1 MRAPSLAIAAP
12 QIGLPSETF
21 VRRHVEDLLPGRTVV
36 LTHEPADSL
45 APHWRASCPVFTLT
59 AARSSWQRLVHPLD
73 HARGLPPNAG
83 RLRRF
88 LTHHGVE
95 AIMGE
100 YLDFSL
106 CYLGVARRIGAR
118 FYAHAHGYDV
128 SMQLRQPWWRSA
140 YRRLNDADGVITVSR
155 ASRDR
160 LVELGLDAARIH
172 VVPCGVDVAAE
183 VRRPPPRDSTH
194 CVAVGRMVA
203 KKAPILLLDA
213 FRQAHEVLPRLRL
226 DWVGGGP
233 LLEAA
238 RQFVRSFRLEGIV
251 TLHGWQTHAAVRGL
265 LRRGDLFLQHSV
277 LDPETGDEEGL
288 PVSVLEAMAEG
299 LPIVATR
306 HGGIPEAVVA
316 GTTGMLVAEGD
327 VADMAAQIVRLAANP
342 DLRWRLGYAGW
353 ERAREHYTW
362 ESEQK
367 ALLRLMGL

>member
-36 LTHEPADSL
+36 LTQEPTTGGT
-45 APHWRASCPVFTLT
+45 PHWRASGPVFTLT
-59 AARSSWQRLVHPLD
+59 APRSSWRRLVHRLE
-73 HARGLPPNAG
+73 HARGLPPNA
-83 RLRRF
+83 RPLQRF
-88 LTHHGVE
+88 LALHGVE

-106 CYLGVARRIGAR
+106 CYLGLARRIGAR

-128 SMQLRQPWWRSA
+128 SMQLRQPRWQNA

-160 LVELGLDAARIH
+160 LLELGLDAARIH
-172 VVPCGVDVAAE
+172 VVPCGVDVATE
-183 VRRPPPRDSTH
+183 VHRRPPRETVH

-203 KKAPILLLDA
+203 KKAPILLLQA
-213 FRQAHEVLPRLRL
+213 FRRAHQVLPQLRL

-238 RQFVRSFRLEGIV
+238 RAFVRSFRLEGVV
-251 TLHGWQTHAAVRGL
+251 TLHGWQSHAAVRRL
-265 LRRGDLFLQHSV
+265 VQRGDLFLQHSV

-299 LPIVATR
+299 LPVVATR
-306 HGGIPEAVVA
+306 HGGIPEAVAA
-316 GTTGMLVAEGD
+316 GTTGLLVAEGD
-327 VADMAAQIVRLAANP
+327 VADMAAQIVRLAADP
-342 DLRWRLGYAGW
+342 DLCWRLGYAGW
-353 ERAREHYTW
+353 ARAREHYTW
-362 ESEQK
+362 EREQK
-367 ALLRLMGL
+367 ALLQLMRL